1 MGLKNID
8 NAAASKGKGVETL
21 WQFIKFIVVSLGAF
35 VIQTVLPIIIK
46 LFMSEEFQTREF
58 TWWIFHDVSEVDKKT
73 GAIVVTGLGLFLA
86 ANIANIVAQIV
97 SFFINR
103 DKTFNSD
110 ANIAITLPIYIVFT
124 IALICFSA
132 WLSPTLINFFQ
143 SHGVNTDLSLFLS
156 GAICGAIQFF
166 LYFPFDKLLF
176 PKKKEEAVKEAE
188 SADDAEEE
196 DDFAAEAE
204 EETEDVIAE
213 TEKTVKDVTEEI
225 PDAEA
230 DEGDELIADEEEP
243 DADTEE

>member
-1 MGLKNID
+1 MAKGLKGID

-35 VIQTVLPIIIK
+35 VIQTVLPILIRIP
-46 LFMSEEFQTREF
+46 MSEEFQTRAF
-58 TWWIFHDVSEVDKKT
+58 DWWIFHDATDAKT
-73 GAIVVTGLGLFLA
+73 GVVTGLGLFLA
-86 ANIANIVAQIV
+86 ANLANIIAQIV

-110 ANIAITLPIYIVFT
+110 ANIAVTLPIYVVFT

-143 SHGVNTDLSLFLS
+143 AHNVNTDLSLFLS

-176 PKKKEEAVKEAE
+176 PKKKEAVEEAEAAKEAVEEKAE
-188 SADDAEEE
+188 
-196 DDFAAEAE
+196 
-204 EETEDVIAE
+204 
-213 TEKTVKDVTEEI
+213 
-225 PDAEA
+225 
-230 DEGDELIADEEEP
+230 
-243 DADTEE
+243 

>member
-1 MGLKNID
+1 MAKGLKGID

-35 VIQTVLPIIIK
+35 VIQTVLPILIRIP
-46 LFMSEEFQTREF
+46 MSEEFQTRAF
-58 TWWIFHDVSEVDKKT
+58 DWWIFHDATDAKT
-73 GAIVVTGLGLFLA
+73 GVVTGLGLFLA

-110 ANIAITLPIYIVFT
+110 ANIAVTLPIYIVFT

-143 SHGVNTDLSLFLS
+143 AHNVNTDLSLFLS

-176 PKKKEEAVKEAE
+176 PKKKEAVEEAEAAEEAVEEKAE
-188 SADDAEEE
+188 
-196 DDFAAEAE
+196 
-204 EETEDVIAE
+204 
-213 TEKTVKDVTEEI
+213 
-225 PDAEA
+225 
-230 DEGDELIADEEEP
+230 
-243 DADTEE
+243 